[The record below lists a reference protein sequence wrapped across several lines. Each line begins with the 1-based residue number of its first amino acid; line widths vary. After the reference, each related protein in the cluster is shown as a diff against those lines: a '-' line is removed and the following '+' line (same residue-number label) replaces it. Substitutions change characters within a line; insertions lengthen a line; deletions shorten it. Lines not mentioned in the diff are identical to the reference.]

1 MKEFSHNRQEEVG
14 QMFDDIAYRYDF
26 LNHFL
31 SFGIDRLWRR
41 KAVKTLPKQFDSPAI
56 IDIATGTGDLAIE
69 AMSLEPCRISGL
81 DISEK
86 MLDLAAGKIKKRGYS
101 EKIELLKGSS
111 ESIPFSDRI
120 FDIAMVAFGVRNF
133 SDPLKGLSEMG
144 RVLKKGGVIMVLEFS
159 KPSLFMLKHLY
170 VFYFLNV
177 LPLIGRLFSG
187 HRKAYRYLPES
198 VLQFPEGDSFLELMR
213 KAGFRELKK
222 KPLSGGIAT
231 VYTGMK

>member
-1 MKEFSHNRQEEVG
+1 MKEFSHYRQEEVG

-41 KAVKTLPKQFDSPAI
+41 KAVKALPEQFDSPAI

-69 AMSLEPCRISGL
+69 AMSLGPGRICGL

-86 MLDLAAGKIKKRGYS
+86 MLELAEGKIRKRGFS
-101 EKIELLKGSS
+101 KKIELVKGSS
-111 ESIPFSDRI
+111 ENIPFRDGI

-133 SDPLKGLSEMG
+133 SDPLKGLTEMG
-144 RVLKKGGVIMVLEFS
+144 RVIKKGGAIVVLEFS
-159 KPSLFMLKHLY
+159 KPSLFPLKQLY
-170 VFYFLNV
+170 VLYFLNV
-177 LPLIGRLFSG
+177 LPLIGWLFSG

-198 VLQFPEGDSFLELMR
+198 VLQFPEGDSFLALMR
-213 KAGFRELKK
+213 KAGFTKLKR

-231 VYTGMK
+231 VYVGMK